1 MAIDKK
7 SIPDSKLTMKDLTLV
22 AFDTETSGAYPVGS
36 DIVEFG
42 AVKYQNGKLVD
53 KIEFLFQP
61 REPMSDFIIKIHGIT
76 NEMVKDCPSISEK
89 INEIHEFM
97 RGSVLVAHHAPFDL
111 GFLSYDFEKAKLDF
125 PETINLCSSLMAR
138 KLIPESGNHK
148 LQTLVKFLG
157 IDGGSAHRALDD
169 AKSCYHVAS
178 ECLRRA
184 GEESTLDKIKSIQQ
198 KNLEWHNY
206 KIINRADAIT
216 DSIIEAIQTKKVLE
230 IIYERGSR
238 PGEARQV
245 IPWGIVRN
253 PDGDYLMA
261 FCKIDNTNKRFY
273 MSEIRQAEV
282 Y

>member
-1 MAIDKK
+1 
-7 SIPDSKLTMKDLTLV
+7 MKDLTLV

-61 REPMSDFIIKIHGIT
+61 REPMSDFIINIHGIT
-76 NEMVKDCPSISEK
+76 NEMVKDCPIISEK

-169 AKSCYHVAS
+169 AKSCYHVAA
-178 ECLRRA
+178 ECLRRI
-184 GEESTLDKIKSIQQ
+184 GEESTLEKIKSVQA

-206 KIINRADAIT
+206 TILNRT
-216 DSIIEAIQTKKVLE
+216 DSIANSIVEAIQTKKVLE

-245 IPWGIVRN
+245 IPLGIVRN

-261 FCKIDNTNKRFY
+261 FCKIDHTNKRFY
-273 MSEIRQAEV
+273 LSEIRQAEV

>member
-1 MAIDKK
+1 
-7 SIPDSKLTMKDLTLV
+7 MKDLTLV

-36 DIVEFG
+36 DVVEFG

-97 RGSVLVAHHAPFDL
+97 RGSVLIAHHAPFDL
-111 GFLSYDFEKAKLDF
+111 GFLSYDFEKAKLDS
-125 PETINLCSSLMAR
+125 PETINLCSSLLAR

-169 AKSCYHVAS
+169 AKSCYHVAA
-178 ECLRRA
+178 ECLNRA
-184 GEESTLDKIKSIQQ
+184 GEEANLQKIQSIQA
-198 KNLEWHNY
+198 KNLAWDNY
-206 KIINRADAIT
+206 KIINRDDAVVS
-216 DSIIEAIQTKKVLE
+216 SIVEAIRTKKVLE

-238 PGEARQV
+238 PGTPRQV

-273 MSEIRQAEV
+273 LNEIRQAEV